1 MKSPATRLSVW
12 ITVALLAAASVC
24 PRVVPALDA
33 TLMGVAAVCAPANA
47 GALSQRVPRCGVA

>member
-1 MKSPATRLSVW
+1 MKSTATRLSVW
-12 ITVALLAAASVC
+12 ITLALVATVGLC